1 MLMQEFVMRFSAQ
14 NEKSSLFE
22 ALRRISHLDSRAL
35 AASTTSPDPTQSPV
49 VWNEWPPMTCPGL

>member
-1 MLMQEFVMRFSAQ
+1 MLMQEFTKRFSAQ

-35 AASTTSPDPTQSPV
+35 AASTTTDPSAV
-49 VWNEWPPMTCPGL
+49 VWNEWPPLTSPVG

>member
-35 AASTTSPDPTQSPV
+35 AASTTTPDQSPV
-49 VWNEWPPMTCPGL
+49 VWNEWPPVTAQVV